1 MIRHTVMAVLAAG
14 MMTVCTVDASPRFD
28 DEALQ
33 ARYQHLVDTLRCPK
47 CENQSIGSSGAPIAQ
62 DMAQRVEQWLR
73 QGVSDDE
80 IRQKLVDRFG
90 EYVLY
95 EPPLSWR
102 TGLLWGGPA
111 LLVIAALSGVV
122 LQIRRNRHTS
132 SDQALDPEEQQRLA
146 AILARHADASDLDRQ
161 EPRS

>member
-1 MIRHTVMAVLAAG
+1 MRHTLQAVLMVSGMMGAEVMASAPP
-14 MMTVCTVDASPRFD
+14 VDDVF
-28 DEALQ
+28 Q
-33 ARYQHLVDTLRCPK
+33 ARFQHLVDTLRCPK

-62 DMAQRVEQWLR
+62 DMVQRVEQWLQ
-73 QGVSDDE
+73 QGMSDDE

-111 LLVIAALSGVV
+111 ALAVSALIGVV
-122 LQIRRNRHTS
+122 IHVRRNRS
-132 SDQALDPEEQQRLA
+132 IASDRALDSSEQQRLA
-146 AILARHADASDLDRQ
+146 AILARHTETPAKDRQ